1 MGKGPQVHLLPV
13 GTVGTA
19 TLKNVCHPGASAG
32 LAESCGV
39 LPGMLRLI
47 VVLLQKC
54 SKPKMRHSV
63 IKDNV
68 ITKLGFCGPQR
79 VFL

>member
-1 MGKGPQVHLLPV
+1 M
-13 GTVGTA
+13 GTVAAA
-19 TLKNVCHPGASAG
+19 TLKNVCHSGASAG
-32 LAESCGV
+32 LPESCGV

-54 SKPKMRHSV
+54 SKPKMRHFI

>member
-13 GTVGTA
+13 GTVA
-19 TLKNVCHPGASAG
+19 AACHSGSSAG

-47 VVLLQKC
+47 VVLLQQKC
-54 SKPKMRHSV
+54 SKPKMRDSV

>member
-1 MGKGPQVHLLPV
+1 MEKGPQVHLLPV
-13 GTVGTA
+13 GTVA
-19 TLKNVCHPGASAG
+19 AACHSGSSTG

-39 LPGMLRLI
+39 LPGMLILI

-54 SKPKMRHSV
+54 LKPKMRDSV

>member
-1 MGKGPQVHLLPV
+1 M
-13 GTVGTA
+13 GTVAAA
-19 TLKNVCHPGASAG
+19 TLKNVCHSGASAS
-32 LAESCGV
+32 LPESCGV
-39 LPGMLRLI
+39 LLGMLRLI

-54 SKPKMRHSV
+54 SKPKMRDFI